1 MEGRIERTKK
11 LGADVRKLPLGYD
24 ETVIEARQETSKL
37 ETKARGKVLFIQDTT
52 LEGYWV
58 IIVINFCC
66 FLLASIS
73 SYNASSFSFI
83 AFETPFGLQN

>member
-66 FLLASIS
+66 F
-73 SYNASSFSFI
+73 
-83 AFETPFGLQN
+83 TD